1 MELVDPLG
9 SAIRN
14 GVLYT
19 VDVGYVCLFDLETGR
34 PLRSIP
40 VPESTILNGIAVAD
54 DGTVYASNTRNPEQI
69 WKVTADGEVSV
80 FAEGAPLAAPN
91 GMAIDQDGN
100 IMVVNVGDNAI
111 ITYDQDGTVIRI
123 EHSVEGGNDGIVITA
138 DGTKYASSVRHGS
151 VSRIRPGQEAEVIA
165 SGIPSAAS
173 MCYDS
178 TQNQL
183 TRMVEHAA
191 LGTAIHGSSMDAKA
205 DDPPRVVV
213 HHHQHPMAS
222 QDRRLAPE
230 QVDAPQAIL
239 RMPEARQPGGT
250 TRVGGRSIM
259 RGEHSAHHVLVDLD
273 VEGQTNLLGDP
284 RTAPPGVAPLHV
296 DDGVD
301 QCFGRTFRSGAAA
314 LR

>member
-1 MELVDPLG
+1 MGIEGILIALVLLVGFYTAWNIGANDVANAKWIGATRDGLELYDPLG
-9 SAIRN
+9 SAISN

-19 VDVGYVCLFDLETGR
+19 VDVGYVRLFDLETGR

-69 WKVTADGEVSV
+69 WKVTADGDVSV

-91 GMAIDQDGN
+91 GVAIDQDGN
-100 IMVVNVGDNAI
+100 IVVVNVGDNAI
-111 ITYDQDGTVIRI
+111 ITYDQDGAVIRI

-138 DGTKYASSVRHGS
+138 DGTKYASSVRYGS

-183 TRMVEHAA
+183 VIPLNSNYA
-191 LGTAIHGSSMDAKA
+191 LAFV
-205 DDPPRVVV
+205 RVN
-213 HHHQHPMAS
+213 S
-222 QDRRLAPE
+222 QD
-230 QVDAPQAIL
+230 
-239 RMPEARQPGGT
+239 
-250 TRVGGRSIM
+250 
-259 RGEHSAHHVLVDLD
+259 
-273 VEGQTNLLGDP
+273 
-284 RTAPPGVAPLHV
+284 
-296 DDGVD
+296 
-301 QCFGRTFRSGAAA
+301 
-314 LR
+314 